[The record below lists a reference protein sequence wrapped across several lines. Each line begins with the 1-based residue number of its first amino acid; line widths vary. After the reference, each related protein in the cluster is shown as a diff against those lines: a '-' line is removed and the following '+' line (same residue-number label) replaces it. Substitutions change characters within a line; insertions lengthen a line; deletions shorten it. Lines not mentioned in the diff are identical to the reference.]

1 MRLIQ
6 IDHNPSRRQLNV
18 FGAIWLVFFGAI
30 GGAVFYKGGSMAVAA
45 AICAMAAAVPAAG
58 WAVPAFM
65 RAVYLGMAYASL
77 PIGLV
82 VSYLILAMV
91 YYVVLTPISL
101 VMRLFG
107 HDPMNGRFD
116 PEAETY
122 WSPCE
127 GNDGIESYFRQF

>member
-18 FGAIWLVFFGAI
+18 FGVIWLVFFGAI
-30 GGAVFYKGGSMAVAA
+30 GGAVFYKGGSTAVAA
-45 AICAMAAAVPAAG
+45 ALCVPAAAVPAAG

-82 VSYLILAMV
+82 VSYLILALV
-91 YYVVLTPISL
+91 YYVVLVPIGL

-107 HDPMNGRFD
+107 HDPMNARFD

-122 WSPCE
+122 WSRCE
-127 GNDGIESYFRQF
+127 QNDGIESYFRQF